1 MSKEDVQ
8 SLHQSIAK
16 NLLPRSYE
24 IHTHIKDFLSEE
36 IQGTSLLI
44 KILTTSIL
52 KTIRFLTD
60 WRTST
65 NSTIEMFW
73 IWKINLEKIPSLFK
87 EETGICLSI

>member
-44 KILTTSIL
+44 KILTTDRKSVV
-52 KTIRFLTD
+52 
-60 WRTST
+60 
-65 NSTIEMFW
+65 
-73 IWKINLEKIPSLFK
+73 
-87 EETGICLSI
+87 